1 MSFTE
6 NKIDFSIH
14 RNEKDPGLRQPIW
27 NSEQDLKVWTA
38 LFTSKQRKLLRNCV
52 LYCGF
57 IKKMMSISG
66 HSQNS
71 NWTLFFSD
79 FCVYEK
85 DTAPSFIKIKREV
98 FETARFFLC
107 RARKIFQKKKRG
119 TLKISEA
126 ISWRSRICIQEPA
139 VKIHLC
145 VHPKNSEKKI
155 KLASKLTL
163 PWLYGIGW
171 NQVYQHNASI
181 STVKT
186 FLKGKALLY
195 CGFVKF

>member
-107 RARKIFQKKKRG
+107 RARNIFQKKKEERWKSVKQYHDAAG
-119 TLKISEA
+119 SVFKSLQLKF
-126 ISWRSRICIQEPA
+126 ICVFIR
-139 VKIHLC
+139 KIAK
-145 VHPKNSEKKI
+145 KN
-155 KLASKLTL
+155 
-163 PWLYGIGW
+163 
-171 NQVYQHNASI
+171 
-181 STVKT
+181 
-186 FLKGKALLY
+186 
-195 CGFVKF
+195 